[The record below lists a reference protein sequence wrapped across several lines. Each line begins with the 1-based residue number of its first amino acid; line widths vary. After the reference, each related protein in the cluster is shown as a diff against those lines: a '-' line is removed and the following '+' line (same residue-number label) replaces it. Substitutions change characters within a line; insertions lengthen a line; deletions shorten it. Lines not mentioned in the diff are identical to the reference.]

1 MLNRLKPRQ
10 VIGLVAIVVFGGIM
24 AMSLPQPGE
33 REIMEQHLASMPS
46 ISVPT
51 DIPALPPVNLP
62 SLTAS
67 TSATGKADEK
77 AIWEVSGVDYDNLG
91 SQAAKDDLYCAG
103 VLRAEFEAIK
113 ADAHPDRMSILL
125 RDGQALDE
133 AGIARLKSEK
143 AIEDAGAGASLA
155 WGDKAAKDHSANSL
169 RIPVAACTQRA
180 TALSDVVEEAGK

>member
-24 AMSLPQPGE
+24 VMSLTQPGE
-33 REIMEQHLASMPS
+33 REIMEQRLANMPL

-51 DIPALPPVNLP
+51 EIPALPPVNLP
-62 SLTAS
+62 AFTAS
-67 TSATGKADEK
+67 TSATGGAGGK
-77 AIWEVSGVDYDNLG
+77 AISELSGVDYDNLG

-113 ADAHPDRMSILL
+113 ADAHPDRISILL
-125 RDGQALDE
+125 RDGQALDA
-133 AGIARLKSEK
+133 AGTARLKSEK
-143 AIEDAGAGASLA
+143 AIEDAGAGASVA
-155 WGDKAAKDHSANSL
+155 WGDKAAKDHAANAL

-180 TALSDVVEEAGK
+180 TALSDIVEAAGN

>member
-1 MLNRLKPRQ
+1 MLTRLKPRQ

-24 AMSLPQPGE
+24 VMSLTQPGE
-33 REIMEQHLASMPS
+33 REIMEQHLASVPS
-46 ISVPT
+46 ISGAT
-51 DIPALPPVNLP
+51 EIPALPPVTLP
-62 SLTAS
+62 SFTAT
-67 TSATGKADEK
+67 TSGTGDAGDKAV
-77 AIWEVSGVDYDNLG
+77 WELSGVDYDTLG

-113 ADAHPDRMSILL
+113 ADAHPDRISILL

-143 AIEDAGAGASLA
+143 AVEDAGAGASLA
-155 WGDKAAKDHSANSL
+155 WGDKAAKDHAANSL

>member
-10 VIGLVAIVVFGGIM
+10 LIGLVAIVVFGGIM
-24 AMSLPQPGE
+24 LMSLTQPGE
-33 REIMEQHLASMPS
+33 REIMQQRLAGMPS

-51 DIPALPPVNLP
+51 EIPALPPVTLP
-62 SLTAS
+62 AFTAS
-67 TSATGKADEK
+67 SSATGGAGEK
-77 AIWEVSGVDYDNLG
+77 AISELSGFDYDNLG

-113 ADAHPDRMSILL
+113 ADAHPDRISILL
-125 RDGQALDE
+125 RDGQALDA

-143 AIEDAGAGASLA
+143 AIEDAGAGASVA
-155 WGDKAAKDHSANSL
+155 WGDKAAKDHAANAL

-180 TALSDVVEEAGK
+180 TALSDIVEAAGN

>member
-77 AIWEVSGVDYDNLG
+77 AIWELSGVDYDNLG

-143 AIEDAGAGASLA
+143 AIEDAGSGASVA
-155 WGDKAAKDHSANSL
+155 WGDKAAKDHAADAL

-180 TALSDVVEEAGK
+180 AALSDIVEEADQ

>member
-10 VIGLVAIVVFGGIM
+10 LIGLVAIVVFGGIM
-24 AMSLPQPGE
+24 LMSLTQPGE
-33 REIMEQHLASMPS
+33 REIMQQRLAGMPS

-51 DIPALPPVNLP
+51 EIPALPPVNLP
-62 SLTAS
+62 SFTAS
-67 TSATGKADEK
+67 TSATGGAGGK
-77 AIWEVSGVDYDNLG
+77 AISELSGVDYDNLG

-113 ADAHPDRMSILL
+113 ADAHPDRISILL
-125 RDGQALDE
+125 RDGQALDA

-143 AIEDAGAGASLA
+143 AIEDAGAGASVA
-155 WGDKAAKDHSANSL
+155 WGGKAAKDHAANAL

-180 TALSDVVEEAGK
+180 TALSDIVEAAGN

>member
-143 AIEDAGAGASLA
+143 AIEDAGSGVSVA
-155 WGDKAAKDHSANSL
+155 WGDKAAKDHAADAL

-180 TALSDVVEEAGK
+180 AALSDIVEEADQ